1 VIPRLAMLPLRRR
14 LLGALIVL
22 LGAGLVTAGFFL
34 DAESDAGGAL
44 LCRLP
49 CSPFDI
55 SRRSPA
61 GILHHAFDH
70 ALAGGRTN
78 GFADA
83 SLRAAVIIMAASALV
98 ALVLTASPLLRGFI
112 GTAAGMGLLG
122 VALLAA
128 VVSGE
133 SARQAPSLRVAL
145 GRAVVVCGAGFAVMM
160 VGGGLRALR
169 PLAGVASGLVLAA
182 AGAGLGMVVAL
193 FLGSHRP

>member
-1 VIPRLAMLPLRRR
+1 
-14 LLGALIVL
+14 
-22 LGAGLVTAGFFL
+22 
-34 DAESDAGGAL
+34 
-44 LCRLP
+44 
-49 CSPFDI
+49 
-55 SRRSPA
+55 
-61 GILHHAFDH
+61 
-70 ALAGGRTN
+70 
-78 GFADA
+78 
-83 SLRAAVIIMAASALV
+83 MAASALV